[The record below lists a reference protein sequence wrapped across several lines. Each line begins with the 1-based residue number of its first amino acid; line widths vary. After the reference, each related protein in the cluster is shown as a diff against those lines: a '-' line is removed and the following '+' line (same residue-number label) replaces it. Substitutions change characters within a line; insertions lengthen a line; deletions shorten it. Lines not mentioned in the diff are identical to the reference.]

1 MGHEETVFANI
12 CLFCWN
18 YKMPSLLLLSSLGA
32 RCQFTKQ
39 RRRKVMLKIVSFD
52 CNQRRFFWI
61 FISMKEKK
69 WIQTFLYLSP
79 WWANCHGGLVA
90 ITDGGP
96 WCYMVGHHWHILP
109 SCRFSL
115 FSIEKVSVKKFSF
128 CFQISLKLWDKIHGR
143 DNAGKCKII
152 LNFSA
157 SCRIIHRAALAAT
170 NPMKPPQWH
179 IVSIIHFIV
188 IVIVL

>member
-1 MGHEETVFANI
+1 MRRLFSWTFVFFIEIIRCRLYFYWALLERDVN
-12 CLFCWN
+12 LQNNAGEKWCW
-18 YKMPSLLLLSSLGA
+18 KLSLLTVIKEGSSEFIF
-32 RCQFTKQ
+32 QW
-39 RRRKVMLKIVSFD
+39 RRRT
-52 CNQRRFFWI
+52 FF
-61 FISMKEKK
+61 
-69 WIQTFLYLSP
+69 YLTP

-90 ITDGGP
+90 FTDGGP

-128 CFQISLKLWDKIHGR
+128 CIQISLKLWDKIHTR

-179 IVSIIHFIV
+179 IVSILHFIV
-188 IVIVL
+188 IVIVIVIV